1 MNQERPVGIDRRI
14 RHEWLE
20 YTASLV
26 MAGNSKEDIV
36 AALQEKLKDVL
47 SGGGDSG
54 RGCREKTITVLMRVW
69 ANTPTRLSPF
79 KNAGLQILGRTPVD
93 EHLAIHWSALMATY
107 PFWRDVAEITGRL
120 LGLQGTA
127 SVSQVL
133 RRIKETYGE
142 RQTVSRSCQRA
153 LRSFVDWGVMTDT
166 DVKGVYHLGQR
177 TRITD
182 PELSAWILEA
192 MLLSGASSG
201 TLSEVRASPALF
213 SFDISVLKPSDV
225 ERNSRLEMIRHG
237 LDYELVKLK

>member
-1 MNQERPVGIDRRI
+1 MNQERQVGIDRRI
-14 RHEWLE
+14 RLEWLE

-47 SGGGDSG
+47 AGGGNSG
-54 RGCREKTITVLMRVW
+54 RGCREKTITVLTRVW
-69 ANTPTRLSPF
+69 VNSPARFASF
-79 KNAGLQILGRTPVD
+79 KNAGLEILRRAPEN
-93 EHLAIHWSALMATY
+93 EHLAVHWSALMATY

-153 LRSFVDWGVMTDT
+153 L
-166 DVKGVYHLGQR
+166 
-177 TRITD
+177 
-182 PELSAWILEA
+182 
-192 MLLSGASSG
+192 
-201 TLSEVRASPALF
+201 
-213 SFDISVLKPSDV
+213 
-225 ERNSRLEMIRHG
+225 
-237 LDYELVKLK
+237 

>member
-1 MNQERPVGIDRRI
+1 MSRQKQVGIDRRI
-14 RHEWLE
+14 KLEWLE

-26 MAGNSKEDIV
+26 LAGNSREDTV
-36 AALQEKLKDVL
+36 AALQDKLKDAVA
-47 SGGGDSG
+47 GGGNSG

-69 ANTPTRLSPF
+69 GNPPVHLSPF
-79 KNAGLQILGRTPVD
+79 KDAGLQIFGRTPVD

-153 LRSFVDWGVMTDT
+153 LRSFVDWGVLADT

-182 PELSAWILEA
+182 PELIAWILEA

-201 TLSEVRASPALF
+201 TLSEVRSSPALF
-213 SFDISVLKPSDV
+213 LFDISALKHSDV
-225 ERNSRLEMIRHG
+225 ERNNRLELIQHG